1 MPEIR
6 ELFFFFWV
14 IKDFIDYSNRN
25 SLPLNVLQ
33 LWVDA
38 KKEEEK
44 GIIPLPDF
52 AVADATKGNVFPLT
66 KSMAHLTRGSKT
78 VCTPIFPSALVIPSL
93 YRALQKDETELDI
106 CPTAG
111 LCLQNVIKHPRM
123 VCLDLQKAILYIQ
136 VLVHCSPNIY
146 TINDWNE
153 TIQKVDKG
161 TCKFKIILA
170 LQFKF
175 HVLAFGSYDN
185 NFYWFPSPAGA
196 LKHPAEDESHSL
208 EDFSDK
214 IFEFTD
220 PLTQFHAW
228 LAKLVEVLEAQ
239 RLRKTAEIKCQ
250 QQEVIDQVIGLRAQ
264 GDELDSSEKLKM
276 EEMMQKEQSVA
287 AANASQTL
295 KDGGKSSKKK
305 ESKGKKVNAD
315 KNGEQSS
322 KQKPSVKK
330 DSKTVAPHKSKKG
343 KKSEKEMN
351 VIDTYLLDSG
361 DSKSQN
367 QKAVTLPAPPPLPKR
382 QKTSPV
388 SPKSLNPASSA
399 MIHASE
405 PIFTF
410 IKRSDSP
417 FEGVGVY
424 SCAIILH
431 NSGIPPLTKAEEVLN
446 CPGRLARLI
455 ESYFN
460 FMSFMKSKKDAEKH
474 HRLTINA
481 TEKEKLESLS
491 VHGKDKCYVSQRHAY
506 LIKLFNSVHGSVSTP
521 FSSSGVDFYDPFEPA
536 YISDTLSLPG
546 HLGHLIFG
554 NKIWKKMCPS
564 SKIEEEIGKDPL
576 SQYFNVLGRKKVKL
590 LKSKYLDLECYDNT
604 LQVPTKKC
612 HVTPYVYEYNG
623 THKQLWTV
631 LDFSVM
637 HKYEN
642 KDHDDR
648 LLSTIKTTSDGW
660 TVGPLDFC
668 AVSLCVHIHGKEQLA
683 ICRADPQRLTP
694 HDIQFVQ
701 RGFET
706 RKTSQ
711 SIGHKAQVPSNI
723 QSSWLK
729 ATEATHLVDQ
739 SWYTWWEELC
749 RIELAE
755 VDKEQAWQFAEEE
768 KKCRATIGD
777 SGKRQCRVKGV
788 QLKK

>member
-1 MPEIR
+1 
-6 ELFFFFWV
+6 
-14 IKDFIDYSNRN
+14 
-25 SLPLNVLQ
+25 
-33 LWVDA
+33 
-38 KKEEEK
+38 
-44 GIIPLPDF
+44 
-52 AVADATKGNVFPLT
+52 
-66 KSMAHLTRGSKT
+66 
-78 VCTPIFPSALVIPSL
+78 
-93 YRALQKDETELDI
+93 
-106 CPTAG
+106 
-111 LCLQNVIKHPRM
+111 
-123 VCLDLQKAILYIQ
+123 
-136 VLVHCSPNIY
+136 
-146 TINDWNE
+146 
-153 TIQKVDKG
+153 
-161 TCKFKIILA
+161 
-170 LQFKF
+170 
-175 HVLAFGSYDN
+175 
-185 NFYWFPSPAGA
+185 
-196 LKHPAEDESHSL
+196 
-208 EDFSDK
+208 
-214 IFEFTD
+214 
-220 PLTQFHAW
+220 
-228 LAKLVEVLEAQ
+228 
-239 RLRKTAEIKCQ
+239 
-250 QQEVIDQVIGLRAQ
+250 
-264 GDELDSSEKLKM
+264 
-276 EEMMQKEQSVA
+276 
-287 AANASQTL
+287 
-295 KDGGKSSKKK
+295 
-305 ESKGKKVNAD
+305 
-315 KNGEQSS
+315 
-322 KQKPSVKK
+322 
-330 DSKTVAPHKSKKG
+330 
-343 KKSEKEMN
+343 
-351 VIDTYLLDSG
+351 
-361 DSKSQN
+361 
-367 QKAVTLPAPPPLPKR
+367 
-382 QKTSPV
+382 
-388 SPKSLNPASSA
+388 

-417 FEGVGVY
+417 FEGVGI
-424 SCAIILH
+424 S
-431 NSGIPPLTKAEEVLN
+431 PLTKAEEVLN

-460 FMSFMKSKKDAEKH
+460 FMSFMKSKKDADYILRHLRKH
-474 HRLTINA
+474 HCLTINA
-481 TEKEKLESLS
+481 TEKEKL
-491 VHGKDKCYVSQRHAY
+491 D
-506 LIKLFNSVHGSVSTP
+506 
-521 FSSSGVDFYDPFEPA
+521 SSVDFYDPFEPA

-631 LDFSVM
+631 LDFAVM

-683 ICRADPQRLTP
+683 ICQADPQRLTP

-739 SWYTWWEELC
+739 SWYTWQEELC

-777 SGKRQCRVKGV
+777 SGK
-788 QLKK
+788 

>member
-33 LWVDA
+33 LWIDA

-78 VCTPIFPSALVIPSL
+78 VCTPIFPSALVVPSL

-161 TCKFKIILA
+161 TRKFKIILA

-185 NFYWFPSPAGA
+185 NVRFYWFPSPAGA
-196 LKHPAEDESHSL
+196 LKHPAEDESHNL

-228 LAKLVEVLEAQ
+228 LAKLVEVLEAR
-239 RLRKTAEIKCQ
+239 RLRKTAEIKRQ
-250 QQEVIDQVIGLRAQ
+250 RQEVIDRVIGLQAQ
-264 GDELDSSEKLKM
+264 GDELDSSEKLKI
-276 EEMMQKEQSVA
+276 EEMMQKEQSAA

-305 ESKGKKVNAD
+305 ESKGKKVNA
-315 KNGEQSS
+315 
-322 KQKPSVKK
+322 
-330 DSKTVAPHKSKKG
+330 
-343 KKSEKEMN
+343 
-351 VIDTYLLDSG
+351 
-361 DSKSQN
+361 
-367 QKAVTLPAPPPLPKR
+367 
-382 QKTSPV
+382 
-388 SPKSLNPASSA
+388 
-399 MIHASE
+399 
-405 PIFTF
+405 
-410 IKRSDSP
+410 
-417 FEGVGVY
+417 
-424 SCAIILH
+424 
-431 NSGIPPLTKAEEVLN
+431 GIPPLTKAEEVLN

-460 FMSFMKSKKDAEKH
+460 FMSFMKSKKDADYILQHSRKR

-631 LDFSVM
+631 LDFAVM

-706 RKTSQ
+706 RKTSR

-739 SWYTWWEELC
+739 SWYTWREELC

-777 SGKRQCRVKGV
+777 SGKRQRRVKGV